1 MSKYEPLGEYLRD
14 LDKDRVLLSFEEI
27 EDILGADLPKSAR
40 KHSAWWSNGGHSQA
54 DAWMDAGWRVEDL
67 NQNDEEVVFR
77 KVGTPKKKIRS
88 TTTKKRTHRSKT
100 KTRSNYKPKK
110 EEGTIGL
117 ISCTKSKKDHPSK
130 PKELYMPSH
139 LFKKAR
145 KYCEKYHD
153 DYYILSAKHH
163 LLDPN
168 GLKIEPYDETLN
180 DATVSERR
188 EWSKKV
194 FEQLKEKNLL
204 SKKLIIHA
212 GKKYYEFL
220 LPLLEDADVEY
231 EIPTEGLAIGQSMSW
246 YNQWIEE

>member
-1 MSKYEPLGEYLRD
+1 MSKYTPLGEYLRD
-14 LDKDRVLLSFEEI
+14 LDKDRVLLTFEEI

-40 KHSAWWSNGGHSQA
+40 KHNAWWSNGGHSQA
-54 DAWMDAGWRVEDL
+54 DAWMDAGWRVENLD
-67 NQNDEEVVFR
+67 QKDEEVVFR
-77 KVGTPKKKIRS
+77 KTSSPKKEIKSKR
-88 TTTKKRTHRSKT
+88 KKKKTYTSKT
-100 KTRSNYKPKK
+100 KGKSDYKPKK

-130 PKELYMPSH
+130 PKELYMPSS
-139 LFKKAR
+139 LFRKAR

-153 DYYILSAKHH
+153 GYYILSAKHQ

-168 GLKIEPYDETLN
+168 GQEIAPYDETLN
-180 DATVSERR
+180 NASVSKRR

-194 FEQLKEKNLL
+194 FEQLKEKDLL

-220 LPLLEDADVEY
+220 IPLLEEANVEY
-231 EIPTEGLAIGQSMSW
+231 EIPTEGLALGETMSW
-246 YNQWIEE
+246 YNDYI

>member
-1 MSKYEPLGEYLRD
+1 MSKYTPLGEYLRD
-14 LDKDRVLLSFEEI
+14 LDKDKILMSFEKI
-27 EDILGADLPKSAR
+27 EDVIGADLPKSAR
-40 KHSAWWSNGGHSQA
+40 KHRPWWSNGGHSQS
-54 DAWMDAGWRVEDL
+54 DAWMDAGWKVERVD
-67 NQNDEEVVFR
+67 QFKGEVVFK
-77 KVGTPKKKIRS
+77 KVGGPQKKVTDKDQRRTPISNKKI
-88 TTTKKRTHRSKT
+88 KT
-100 KTRSNYKPKK
+100 DYKPKK
-110 EEGTIGL
+110 EKGTIGL

-130 PKELYMPSH
+130 PKELYMTSH

-153 DYYILSAKHH
+153 GWYILSAKHH

-168 GLKIEPYDETLN
+168 GPEIEPYDETLN
-180 DATVSERR
+180 NASTAERR

-194 FEQLKEKNLL
+194 FEQLKEEDLL

-220 LPLLEDADVEY
+220 IPLLEDVDVEY

-246 YNQWIEE
+246 YNEWIEE